1 MSIYKNGIA
10 SIQVGVIDMQSS
22 DQGRII
28 SGLRSIH
35 AGILLLIKEKLVRLS
50 PLDSDEVLIK
60 QKIKPS
66 IDVNGCIKFIGEGN
80 KTVDV
85 NQMIERTKALGV
97 TIDWARIDAITK
109 IRNDA
114 EHYYTSLSNGA
125 IKSALAKSFIVI
137 RDTLEAHLGEDPLDA
152 LGEDTWQH
160 LLSNAE
166 VYDKER
172 RECLSKIQ
180 SVEWDSDTLSEAI
193 ESATCDECGSDL
205 LLPQDTGGYREDL
218 ELKCRSCGAV
228 TKFADFAPEALH
240 GHYSARAYM
249 IAKDGGDDEIIN
261 CPHCGEFGYILD
273 EEKCSIC
280 GESAQQVCSR
290 CGCNIPSSE
299 ISDGDMC
306 GYCQHMWDKME
317 DE

>member
-1 MSIYKNGIA
+1 MSIYNNGIS
-10 SIQVGVIDMQSS
+10 SIQVGVEDIQSS
-22 DQGRII
+22 NQGRII

-50 PLDSDEVLIK
+50 PAGSDEVLIK

-66 IDVNGCIKFIGEGN
+66 IAADGSLSFIGEGK

-85 NQMIERTKALGV
+85 FQMEERTKALGIS
-97 TIDWARIDAITK
+97 IDWARIHEITR

-114 EHYYTSLSNGA
+114 EHYFTSLSAGA

-137 RDTLEAHLGEDPLDA
+137 RDLLETHLEEEPLDA

-166 VYDKER
+166 VYDRER
-172 RECLSKIQ
+172 LECLNGIQ
-180 SVEWDSDTLSEAI
+180 AIDWDSSALAEAV
-193 ESATCDECGSDL
+193 ESATCGKCGSDL
-205 LLPQDTGGYREDL
+205 LFPQGTGGHREDI
-218 ELKCRSCGAV
+218 ELRCRSCGA
-228 TKFADFAPEALH
+228 TEGFMDFAPTALKS
-240 GHYSARAYM
+240 HYSPRAHM
-249 IAKDGGDDEIIN
+249 IAKDGGDDEIID
-261 CPHCGEFGYILD
+261 CPHCGEFGYIME

-280 GESAQQVCSR
+280 GESAVHECSR
-290 CGCNIPSSE
+290 CGCHIPSSE
-299 ISDGDMC
+299 MSDGDMC
-306 GYCQHMWDKME
+306 GYCQHMSDKMM